1 MVLFHYEDSDLM
13 LHHTLTDTPNEAMFP
28 LHAHDR
34 YELYCF
40 LRGQGYYTV
49 EGHDYP
55 LSPGSI
61 LMMRDG
67 ETHKL
72 HISPARA
79 YERIAL
85 HFSPAALPSAGTAAE
100 FLLAPFRARPLG
112 QFNRLSPAP
121 ETERIRDM
129 LLRITAG
136 STADGVLPDGNE
148 PDSPA
153 PDGGMPA
160 DARRVMIRAYL
171 PAILFEI
178 TQTAGPWR
186 TDIQPAGDVPQPEDG
201 RARSLPGGI
210 IEFINR
216 DPAAVTGV
224 DVLEEKFGYSRSY
237 LNRTFRQSTGVSVW
251 EYVIL
256 KRLTRARAAIRGGT
270 AAAVAAREVGY
281 SDYSSFYRQYRKR
294 FGCTP
299 EEEKRGLQS
308 DRKPE
313 RKGDIP

>member
-1 MVLFHYEDSDLM
+1 MVQFHYEDSDLM
-13 LHHTLTDTPNEAMFP
+13 LHHTLTDNPSEAMFP

-40 LRGQGYYTV
+40 LHGQGYYTV

-55 LSPGSI
+55 LSPGSL

-72 HISPARA
+72 HISPTRT

-85 HFSPAALPSAGTAAE
+85 HFSPAALLPADAADY
-100 FLLAPFRARPLG
+100 LLAPFRVRPLG
-112 QFNRLSPAP
+112 QFNRLLPSPEA
-121 ETERIRDM
+121 ERIRDM
-129 LLRITAG
+129 LIHITSGGAPKD
-136 STADGVLPDGNE
+136 ALP
-148 PDSPA
+148 
-153 PDGGMPA
+153 
-160 DARRVMIRAYL
+160 VMIRAYL

-178 TQTAGPWR
+178 TQTSGPWR
-186 TDIQPAGDVPQPEDG
+186 TGDASAEAAQQQQEG
-201 RARSLPGGI
+201 LAHSLPGGI

-237 LNRTFRQSTGVSVW
+237 LNRTFRQSTGVSIW

-256 KRLTRARAAIRGGT
+256 KRLTCARAAIRAGT
-270 AAAVAAREVGY
+270 PAAIAARDVGY

-299 EEEKRGLQS
+299 EEEKRGLTP
-308 DRKPE
+308 DRKPD
-313 RKGDIP
+313 RKGGGMS